1 MGRRRLAT
9 SPSASSPE
17 RGPERGKGRGKAR
30 VRREHQRTIFERLDE
45 LARRA
50 SASDPV
56 PAAMRVF
63 VCVLGLLGIG
73 FLVQLSHASTT
84 VQPRHFGAELRGML
98 QFRILGLAVL
108 VAAYHIGPD
117 RLRRFLPVL
126 TVLSIALLVAV
137 YLPGINAE
145 ANGSRRWIRLP
156 FLGLT
161 LQPSEVARV
170 VMILWVADRCVQLG
184 PRVQEMGR
192 YVPMLLFGLA
202 LFGAILGQPDLGGA
216 MLFLLC
222 FVCTMWVGGA
232 RPAHVAGSLG
242 IAGGGALLV
251 GFSAF
256 AYTRER
262 IAVWLGDSSNDQ
274 VSRTAEAMA
283 SGDLF
288 GVGLTHGGWR
298 NSGLQYLQNDYAFS
312 LVGEELGLLGVAVVI
327 GLLLTFAW
335 NGLKLVLSVPDRFGA
350 LVAFGL
356 LISVALQAMLH
367 IQVVTGLAPPK
378 GINLPFISDGGTSL
392 VASCLAVGLALGSV
406 RRPAEGV
413 QGP

>member
-1 MGRRRLAT
+1 MARFRSTTSGSLAGSGRRAA
-9 SPSASSPE
+9 P
-17 RGPERGKGRGKAR
+17 
-30 VRREHQRTIFERLDE
+30 REHQGTIFERLDE
-45 LARRA
+45 LTRRA
-50 SASDPV
+50 GTGDPV
-56 PAAMRVF
+56 PAATRVF
-63 VCVLGLLGIG
+63 FCVLGLMGIG
-73 FLVQLSHASTT
+73 FLVQLSHSSTT
-84 VQPRHFGAELRGML
+84 IQPDQFMGRLGGLL
-98 QFRILGLAVL
+98 QFRLLGLLAL
-108 VAAYHIGPD
+108 VAAFHVGPA
-117 RLRRFLPVL
+117 RLRHLLPLL
-126 TVLSIALLVAV
+126 TLLCIGLLIAV

-145 ANGSRRWIRLP
+145 ANGSRRWVRLP

-184 PRVQEMGR
+184 PRVQEMRR
-192 YVPMLLFGLA
+192 YLPMLGFGLV
-202 LFGAILGQPDLGGA
+202 LFAAILGQPDLGGG

-242 IAGGGALLV
+242 AAGGGALLV

-262 IAVWLGDSSNDQ
+262 IAVWLGESSNDQ

-283 SGDLF
+283 SGDLL

-298 NSGLQYLQNDYAFS
+298 NHGLQYMQNDYAFS
-312 LVGEELGLLGVAVVI
+312 LVGEELGLVGVLVVI
-327 GLLLTFAW
+327 GLLLAFAW
-335 NGLKLVLSVPDRFGA
+335 NALKLVLSIPDRFNA

-378 GINLPFISDGGTSL
+378 GINLPFISDGGSSL

-406 RRPAEGV
+406 RRPFEGV

>member
-1 MGRRRLAT
+1 MARFRRRKPAVAGTEGLALQ
-9 SPSASSPE
+9 
-17 RGPERGKGRGKAR
+17 
-30 VRREHQRTIFERLDE
+30 REHQRTIFERLDD
-45 LARRA
+45 LTRRA
-50 SASDPV
+50 GASDPL
-56 PAAMRVF
+56 PAATRVF
-63 VCVLGLLGIG
+63 FCVLGLMAIG
-73 FLVQLSHASTT
+73 FLVQLSHSATT
-84 VQPRHFGAELRGML
+84 TQPDQFMLRLKGLL
-98 QFRILGLAVL
+98 QFRLLALGVL
-108 VAAYHIGPD
+108 IAAFHVGPS
-117 RLRRFLPVL
+117 RLRHLLPVL
-126 TVLSIALLVAV
+126 TLLCIALLIAV
-137 YLPGINAE
+137 YMPGINAE

-156 FLGLT
+156 FIGLT

-184 PRVQEMGR
+184 PRVQEGR
-192 YVPMLLFGLA
+192 RYLPMLIFGLG
-202 LFGAILGQPDLGGA
+202 LFAAILGQPDLGGG

-242 IAGGGALLV
+242 AAGGGALVV

-283 SGDLF
+283 SGDFL

-298 NSGLQYLQNDYAFS
+298 NNGLQYMQNDYAFS
-312 LVGEELGLLGVAVVI
+312 LVGEELGLLGVVIVI
-327 GLLLTFAW
+327 GLLLAFAW
-335 NGLKLVLSVPDRFGA
+335 NALKLVLSIPDRFNA

-356 LISVALQAMLH
+356 LVSVAFQAMLH

-378 GINLPFISDGGTSL
+378 GINLPFISDGGSSL

-406 RRPAEGV
+406 RRPVEGV
-413 QGP
+413 QGPWS

>member
-1 MGRRRLAT
+1 MAKSRSLT
-9 SPSASSPE
+9 VASS
-17 RGPERGKGRGKAR
+17 GAVAAGRPR
-30 VRREHQRTIFERLDE
+30 QRTIFERLDDLTR
-45 LARRA
+45 LAGG
-50 SASDPV
+50 SDPA

-63 VCVLGLLGIG
+63 VCVLALLGIG

-84 VQPRHFGAELRGML
+84 VEPRHFEAEMRGL
-98 QFRILGLAVL
+98 LVFRLLGLAVL
-108 VAAYHIGPD
+108 LAAYHVGPA
-117 RLRRFLPVL
+117 RLRRFIPVL
-126 TVLSIALLVAV
+126 TALCIALLVLV
-137 YLPGINAE
+137 YIPGINAA
-145 ANGSRRWIRLP
+145 ANGSRRWVRLP

-170 VMILWVADRCVQLG
+170 VMILWVAARCAQLG
-184 PRVQEMGR
+184 PRVQDVHR
-192 YVPMLLFGLA
+192 YLPMLLFGLV
-202 LFGAILGQPDLGGA
+202 LFGAILGQPDMGGA

-242 IAGGGALLV
+242 VAGGGALLV

-274 VSRTAEAMA
+274 VTRTAEAMA

-312 LVGEELGLLGVAVVI
+312 MVGEELGFLGSAVVI
-327 GLLLTFAW
+327 GLFITFAW
-335 NGLKLVLSVPDRFGA
+335 NGLKLVLSIPSRFDA

-378 GINLPFISDGGTSL
+378 GINLPFISDGGSSL

-406 RRPAEGV
+406 RRPSEGV
-413 QGP
+413 QGL